1 MLHCRNGHAHI
12 CDWHATQLVHVMQ
25 STRMDLTAGCPGPN
39 PSPSVSDPTKRPSL
53 HAPEPGPK
61 AGRGSAQ
68 QAAQQQQPSTF
79 HADPCQGLGS
89 RLAVGLATVATAAT
103 ALLGSATP
111 SVALP
116 GPPVHLGGGATMEW
130 ASSSASFSKNSSSSG
145 GSSAG
150 IASTSLHWDTPNPGA
165 GALQNPRLGLAVD
178 ALASS
183 ALGTGSFLA
192 PSLQAQAPSL
202 QAAAMQAAW
211 GAGAAGASNFA
222 APSLQLPPIPSEFPP
237 LPAVQ
242 EPQYTEVC

>member
-1 MLHCRNGHAHI
+1 
-12 CDWHATQLVHVMQ
+12 MQ
-25 STRMDLTAGCPGPN
+25 CKRMDLAAGCPGPN
-39 PSPSVSDPTKRPSL
+39 PSPCVSDPAKRPTL

-61 AGRGSAQ
+61 AGHRSDQ
-68 QAAQQQQPSTF
+68 QAAQQQQPSAF
-79 HADPCQGLGS
+79 HADSCQGLGS

-116 GPPVHLGGGATMEW
+116 GPPVHLGGGASMEW
-130 ASSSASFSKNSSSSG
+130 ASSSASFSKNSSSG

-150 IASTSLHWDTPNPGA
+150 IASTSLQLNTPNPDA
-165 GALQNPRLGLAVD
+165 GALLNPRLGLAVD

-183 ALGTGSFLA
+183 ALGAGSFLS
-192 PSLQAQAPSL
+192 PSLQLQAPSL
-202 QAAAMQAAW
+202 QAAGMQAAW
-211 GAGAAGASNFA
+211 GAGAAGASAVA